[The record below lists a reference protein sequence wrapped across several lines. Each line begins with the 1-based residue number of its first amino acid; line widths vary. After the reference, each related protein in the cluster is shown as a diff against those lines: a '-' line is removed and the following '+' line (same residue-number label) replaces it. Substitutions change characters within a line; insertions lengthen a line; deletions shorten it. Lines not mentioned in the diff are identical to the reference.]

1 MSRNSRK
8 KKENKQT
15 IINEYNITNNYYIN
29 NDINSNNKEKTLDN
43 LKNNTQDKN
52 SSLEETVNKKKDL
65 FSNQLIS
72 YIPFIYSITFLI
84 LCSIEDDSVTL
95 SNIILLYSTSITF
108 SIEINEW
115 IKYHY
120 IKTGKE
126 NILYKITNFL
136 NPILYFMVLFIISF
150 LLAKFV
156 NLINK
161 EINVNL
167 ISLIILLI
175 TTIFAGIRETKIKK
189 LSK

>member
-29 NDINSNNKEKTLDN
+29 NDINSDNKEKVLDN
-43 LKNNTQDKN
+43 QKDNIQDKD
-52 SSLEETVNKKKDL
+52 SSSDRTVNKKKDSFL
-65 FSNQLIS
+65 NQSIS
-72 YIPFIYSITFLI
+72 YIPFLYSITFFI
-84 LCSIEDDSVTL
+84 LCSIEDNSVTF
-95 SNIILLYSTSITF
+95 SNIVLLYTTSITF

-115 IKYHY
+115 IKYHH

-126 NILYKITNFL
+126 TILYKITNFL
-136 NPILYFMVLFIISF
+136 NPILYFMFFFIFSF

-161 EINVNL
+161 DINVNL

-175 TTIFAGIRETKIKK
+175 TTILAGIRETKIKK

>member
-8 KKENKQT
+8 KNQQT

-136 NPILYFMVLFIISF
+136 NPILYSMFFFIFSF

-161 EINVNL
+161 DINVNL

-175 TTIFAGIRETKIKK
+175 TTIFTGIRKTKIKK